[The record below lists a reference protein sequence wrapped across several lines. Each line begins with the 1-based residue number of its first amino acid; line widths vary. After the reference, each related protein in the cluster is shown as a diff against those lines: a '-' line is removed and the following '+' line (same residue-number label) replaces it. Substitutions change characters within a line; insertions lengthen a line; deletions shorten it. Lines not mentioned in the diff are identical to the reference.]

1 MKCRKI
7 LAAGMGL
14 VMAAGLMSGCGGQT
28 KDADNSNKDSQEKAM
43 GRYVEEDLKPPVQD
57 GETPVG
63 AYEKDDTLWL
73 YTYSGNA
80 ETGMKF
86 YFYQYQDGKWS
97 EAQEETGLTS
107 AEMNVNHIEYGQDG
121 NLYAMGTPTN
131 TSEEVPYGWHV
142 LKNNLDGD
150 TWEDITP
157 ENLLKAD
164 ESGNAAMLVDID
176 ALADGSLCVGNGS
189 SGQAEIYKDGEKV
202 FSADME
208 PMMANY
214 QNTICASQNRLAV
227 TAKDGKSVDFYD
239 TEDYSAVG
247 NVPLEDKGESY
258 NIAAGSDG
266 TWYSLTEKGLIRFQ
280 ESGDLIETL
289 LDGSYGKMGASGVS
303 VTSFFCGEKDDFY
316 ALYNEYDKGGLYMA
330 HYTYNKEMPVSAENT
345 LTVYSMK
352 ENKTV
357 EQAISL
363 FQTQNPDI
371 RVDYSFAVGQYEKT
385 NSDDIRSL
393 NTELLNGEGPDVLI
407 LDRLP
412 VDSYIEKGVLMD
424 MNSLRDELVKD
435 SGMLENIGK
444 ALDRDGKVYGIPAR
458 VGLPVMAAKDDTG
471 KALESLEALTSYL
484 NENPDA
490 QVLGDTIHTSAA
502 ESLLSV
508 MYQDLVKEDGGID
521 EEKMTQFLDD
531 CLKICENMDTKMLE
545 EAYGYDPEENED
557 NNVYFSAGHFS
568 ALKDG
573 RVSLY
578 ELQGYSSMMH
588 PAYSIKK
595 AGIEPQTI
603 NNCYVPYTIAGIN
616 ASSKQQEAAELFI
629 KALLADDVQGSDT
642 MDGYPVTES
651 AFKNMLVYADTESAQ
666 EQVVSSSFKDPKTG
680 EEGIEE
686 YGNADSQ
693 TLQIYLDL
701 IRTLDNPF
709 IPNQTLYDTVMEEM
723 EKCYEGTETSAEAAK
738 AIVQKMDTYLSE

>member
-1 MKCRKI
+1 
-7 LAAGMGL
+7 MGL

-28 KDADNSNKDSQEKAM
+28 KDAGNSNKDSQEKAM

-142 LKNNLDGD
+142 LKNNPDGD

-239 TEDYSAVG
+239 TEDYSGVG

-345 LTVYSMK
+345 LTVYSLK

>member
-1 MKCRKI
+1 MKWRKI

-14 VMAAGLMSGCGGQT
+14 VMAAGLISGCGGQT
-28 KDADNSNKDSQEKAM
+28 KEEDNSKKDSQEKAM

-63 AYEKDDTLWL
+63 AYEKDGTLWL
-73 YTYSGNA
+73 YTSGGNA
-80 ETGMKF
+80 ETGMKY

-107 AEMNVNHIEYGQDG
+107 AEIYVNHIEYGQDG

-131 TSEEVPYGWHV
+131 TSENVPYGWHV
-142 LKNNLDGD
+142 LKNNSDGD

-208 PMMANY
+208 PMMSNY

-247 NVPLEDKGESY
+247 NVPLEEKGESY

-280 ESGDLIETL
+280 ETGDLIETL

-303 VTSFFCGEKDDFY
+303 VASFFCGEKDDFY
-316 ALYNEYDKGGLYMA
+316 ALYNEYDKGRLYMA

-345 LTVYSMK
+345 LTVYSLK

-371 RVDYSFAVGQYEKT
+371 RVDYSYAVGQYEKP

-393 NTELLNGEGPDVLI
+393 NTELLNGEGADVLI

-424 MNSLRDELVKD
+424 ISGLRDELVKD

-458 VGLPVMAAKDDTG
+458 VGLPVMAAKDDGG

-490 QVLGDTIHTSAA
+490 QVLGDAIHTNLAKT
-502 ESLLSV
+502 LFSV
-508 MYQDLVKEDGGID
+508 MYQDLVKEDGSID
-521 EEKMTQFLDD
+521 EEKMTQFLDN
-531 CLKICENMDTKMLE
+531 CIKICDNMDTKMLE
-545 EAYGYDPEENED
+545 EAYGYDPEEAEDRNE
-557 NNVYFSAGHFS
+557 YFSVGYS
-568 ALKDG
+568 PLKNELI
-573 RVSLY
+573 SLY
-578 ELQGYSSMMH
+578 ELQGYSSMMY

-595 AGIEPQTI
+595 AEIEPKAV
-603 NNCYVPYTIAGIN
+603 NSCYVPYTIAGIN
-616 ASSKQQEAAELFI
+616 ASSRQQEAAELFI
-629 KALLADDVQGSDT
+629 KALFSDDVQGSDT
-642 MDGYPVTES
+642 WEGYPVTES
-651 AFKNMLVYADTESAQ
+651 AFANMVAYADSDAAHIDENG
-666 EQVVSSSFKDPKTG
+666 SSYKDPKTG
-680 EEGIEE
+680 EEIVET
-686 YGNADSQ
+686 YGNTDGQ

-738 AIVQKMDTYLSE
+738 AIVRKMDTYLSE

>member
-1 MKCRKI
+1 MKWRKI

-28 KDADNSNKDSQEKAM
+28 KDAGNSNKDSQKKAM

-142 LKNNLDGD
+142 LKNNPDGD

-239 TEDYSAVG
+239 TEDYSGVG

-345 LTVYSMK
+345 LTVYSLK

>member
-1 MKCRKI
+1 
-7 LAAGMGL
+7 MGL

-142 LKNNLDGD
+142 LKNNPDGD

-239 TEDYSAVG
+239 TEDYSGVG

-471 KALESLEALTSYL
+471 IALESLEALTSYL

>member
-1 MKCRKI
+1 MKWRKI

-28 KDADNSNKDSQEKAM
+28 KEADNNKKDSQEKAM
-43 GRYVEEDLKPPVQD
+43 GRYVEEDLKPPIQD

-63 AYEKDDTLWL
+63 AYEKDGTLWL
-73 YTYSGNA
+73 YTSSGNA
-80 ETGMKF
+80 ETGMKY

-107 AEMNVNHIEYGQDG
+107 AEMYVNHIEYGQDG

-131 TSEEVPYGWHV
+131 TSEDVPYGWHV
-142 LKNNLDGD
+142 LKNNSDGD

-164 ESGNAAMLVDID
+164 ESGYTAMLVDID

-208 PMMANY
+208 PMMSNY

-247 NVPLEDKGESY
+247 NVPLEEKGESY

-280 ESGDLIETL
+280 ETGDLIETL
-289 LDGSYGKMGASGVS
+289 LDGSYGKMGASEVGVS
-303 VTSFFCGEKDDFY
+303 SFFCGEEDDFY
-316 ALYNEYDKGGLYMA
+316 ALYNEYDKGRLYMA
-330 HYTYNKEMPVSAENT
+330 HYTYNKEMSVSAENT
-345 LTVYSMK
+345 LTVYSLK

-371 RVDYSFAVGQYEKT
+371 RVDYSYAVGQYEKP

-393 NTELLNGEGPDVLI
+393 NTELLNGEGADVLI

-424 MNSLRDELVKD
+424 ISGLRDELVKD

-458 VGLPVMAAKDDTG
+458 VGLPIMAAKDDSG
-471 KALESLEALTSYL
+471 KALESLESLTSYL

-490 QVLGDTIHTSAA
+490 QVLGDSIHTPAA
-502 ESLLSV
+502 ESLLSI

-531 CLKICENMDTKMLE
+531 CLKIFENMDTKMLE

-557 NNVYFSAGHFS
+557 KNVYFSAGYFS

-578 ELQGYSSMMH
+578 ELQGYSSMMY

-603 NNCYVPYTIAGIN
+603 HNCYVPYTIAGIN

-629 KALLADDVQGSDT
+629 KALLADDVQGSET

-651 AFKNMLVYADTESAQ
+651 AFKNMLAYADTEAAQ
-666 EQVVSSSFKDPKTG
+666 QDVVSSSFKDPKTG
-680 EEGIEE
+680 EEVMEE

-709 IPNQTLYDTVMEEM
+709 IPNRTLYDTVMEEV

>member
-142 LKNNLDGD
+142 LKNNPDGD

>member
-1 MKCRKI
+1 MKWRKI

-28 KDADNSNKDSQEKAM
+28 KDAGNSNKDSQEKAM

-142 LKNNLDGD
+142 LKNNPDGD

-239 TEDYSAVG
+239 TEDYSGVG
-247 NVPLEDKGESY
+247 NVPLEEKGESY

-345 LTVYSMK
+345 LTVYSLK

-371 RVDYSFAVGQYEKT
+371 RVDYSFAVGQYEKP

-424 MNSLRDELVKD
+424 MNSLRDERVKD

-508 MYQDLVKEDGGID
+508 MYQVIVQEDGGID